1 MDSSKEI
8 DPQIVAKIEGIDDIR
23 AMDKVMEVLEI
34 PTKGLKTI
42 EEMKTRT
49 MDFISTQKRKARD
62 WSSGKVGRL
71 PAVVA
76 FRSFQ

>member
-49 MDFISTQKRKARD
+49 MDFISTQKKKAPD

>member
-1 MDSSKEI
+1 MAGSKEI
-8 DPQIVAKIEGIDDIR
+8 DPRIVAEIKGIDDIG
-23 AMDKVMEVLEI
+23 AMNKLMEVLEI
-34 PTKGLKTI
+34 STKGLKTI
-42 EEMKTRT
+42 EEMKTRAI
-49 MDFISTQKRKARD
+49 DFISTHKKKARD

>member
-1 MDSSKEI
+1 MAGSKEI
-8 DPQIVAKIEGIDDIR
+8 DPRIVAEVKEIDDIG
-23 AMDKVMEVLEI
+23 AMNKLMEVLEI
-34 PTKGLKTI
+34 STKGLKTI

-49 MDFISTQKRKARD
+49 IDFISTHKKKARD

>member
-49 MDFISTQKRKARD
+49 MDFISTQKKKARD
-62 WSSGKVGRL
+62 WSSGKVGRM
-71 PAVVA
+71 PTVVA

>member
-1 MDSSKEI
+1 MADSKEI
-8 DPQIVAKIEGIDDIR
+8 DPRIVAKIKGIDDIR
-23 AMDKVMEVLEI
+23 AMVKLMEVLEI

-49 MDFISTQKRKARD
+49 MDFISTQKKKAPD

>member
-49 MDFISTQKRKARD
+49 MDFISTQKKKARE

>member
-49 MDFISTQKRKARD
+49 MDFISTQKKKARD
-62 WSSGKVGRL
+62 WSRE
-71 PAVVA
+71 
-76 FRSFQ
+76 R

>member
-1 MDSSKEI
+1 MADSKEI
-8 DPQIVAKIEGIDDIR
+8 DPRIVAKIKGIDDIR
-23 AMDKVMEVLEI
+23 AMVKLMEVLEI

-49 MDFISTQKRKARD
+49 MDFISTQNKKAPD
-62 WSSGKVGRL
+62 WSSGNVGRL

>member
-23 AMDKVMEVLEI
+23 AMDRVMEVLEI

-49 MDFISTQKRKARD
+49 MDFISTQKKKARD

>member
-49 MDFISTQKRKARD
+49 MNFISTQKKKARD

>member
-1 MDSSKEI
+1 MAGSKEI
-8 DPQIVAKIEGIDDIR
+8 EPRFIAEIKGIEDIR
-23 AMDKVMEVLEI
+23 AMDKLMEVLEI
-34 PTKGLKTI
+34 PTKGLTTI
-42 EEMKTRT
+42 EQMKTRT
-49 MDFISTQKRKARD
+49 MDFISTQKKKARD

>member
-1 MDSSKEI
+1 MADSKEI
-8 DPQIVAKIEGIDDIR
+8 DPRIVAKVKGIDDIG
-23 AMDKVMEVLEI
+23 AKSKLMEVLEI

-49 MDFISTQKRKARD
+49 MDFISTQKKKARD

>member
-1 MDSSKEI
+1 MADSKEI
-8 DPQIVAKIEGIDDIR
+8 DPRIVAKIKGIDDIGT
-23 AMDKVMEVLEI
+23 MVKLMEVLEI

-49 MDFISTQKRKARD
+49 MDFISTQKKKARD

>member
-49 MDFISTQKRKARD
+49 MDFISTQKKKAPE

>member
-1 MDSSKEI
+1 MADSKEN
-8 DPQIVAKIEGIDDIR
+8 DPRIVAKIKGIDDIG
-23 AMDKVMEVLEI
+23 AMVKLMEVLEI

-49 MDFISTQKRKARD
+49 MDFISTQKKKAPD